1 MRQAPDILWLQS
13 QQECLR
19 NPSQTSRLSACPAC
33 IQYGV
38 CSPCCGPS
46 PTKEGQDVPFEGVR
60 IRREGLFGFPSLCS
74 LCNSGMTDSTGTV
87 GQLRR
92 SFAFF
97 AASFPFF
104 RICAGSQLCCCIPWR
119 AIVMLGFSTALFQI
133 RTDAAWPFN
142 PLDTLSFALGFL
154 TILFSLFCFFFCIA
168 SLLIA
173 AAAAAVVCVWEA
185 PVLSAM
191 CMRPFSSVAH
201 YFSFCPQ

>member
-46 PTKEGQDVPFEGVR
+46 PAKEGQDVPFEGVR

-154 TILFSLFCFFFCIA
+154 TILFSLFCFFFA
-168 SLLIA
+168 LLPSSLLLLLLLLLF
-173 AAAAAVVCVWEA
+173 VFGRPLCSQPCV
-185 PVLSAM
+185 
-191 CMRPFSSVAH
+191 
-201 YFSFCPQ
+201 